1 MRVDI
6 CVINSATIHPIISR
20 LGVDVLLGH
29 MTRVRE
35 HDWFKSIGPESM
47 VLRYPSK
54 GLQTTPP
61 AQQEG
66 EIWLDWSF
74 VDFWKSNQRA
84 LPSFSPSYSIDLT
97 TSLKIPS
104 RGVWQRTL
112 VLWLHRQVSSK
123 TRTITSHRLTCV
135 KGPSAESAMLINSLK
150 DVIRSQV
157 QEIDAL
163 QLRLK
168 ELSATEARV
177 RGHGYIW
184 MLLLTLIDRQL
195 TESKARIAELEAELQ
210 TSDGRKREV
219 EKEQEDLLVLLDD
232 MSTKR
237 RRDKQRM
244 REAGMDVSED
254 EADDDNDDDDEDEGG
269 EE

>member
-1 MRVDI
+1 MEPINQTSESEDLIPGLCTFLLGI
-6 CVINSATIHPIISR
+6 CYEFNREPGEITRATIHPIISR

-54 GLQTTPP
+54 APQSTPP
-61 AQQEG
+61 AEQEG
-66 EIWLDWSF
+66 EIWFDWSF
-74 VDFWKSNQRA
+74 IDFWKSNQHTIQRGLA
-84 LPSFSPSYSIDLT
+84 TDPS
-97 TSLKIPS
+97 
-104 RGVWQRTL
+104 TL
-112 VLWLHRQVSSK
+112 ASS
-123 TRTITSHRLTCV
+123 S
-135 KGPSAESAMLINSLK
+135 GPSAESAMLINSLK

-168 ELSATEARV
+168 ELSATEAR
-177 RGHGYIW
+177 
-184 MLLLTLIDRQL
+184 LADS
-195 TESKARIAELEAELQ
+195 EARVVELEAELQ
-210 TSDGRKREV
+210 TSNGKKREV

-244 REAGMDVSED
+244 REAGLEVSED
-254 EADDDNDDDDEDEGG
+254 EADEDDEDEDEDEGG

>member
-1 MRVDI
+1 
-6 CVINSATIHPIISR
+6 
-20 LGVDVLLGH
+20 
-29 MTRVRE
+29 
-35 HDWFKSIGPESM
+35 
-47 VLRYPSK
+47 
-54 GLQTTPP
+54 
-61 AQQEG
+61 
-66 EIWLDWSF
+66 
-74 VDFWKSNQRA
+74 
-84 LPSFSPSYSIDLT
+84 
-97 TSLKIPS
+97 
-104 RGVWQRTL
+104 
-112 VLWLHRQVSSK
+112 
-123 TRTITSHRLTCV
+123 
-135 KGPSAESAMLINSLK
+135 MLINSLK

-195 TESKARIAELEAELQ
+195 TESEARIAELEAELQ

-254 EADDDNDDDDEDEGG
+254 EADDDNDDEDEDEGG